1 MKTVYIYPTNNSSN
15 KYSALQ
21 EEAVKRAGGQL
32 AFSFKQFF
40 KIDAFILNWFEQLGS
55 NELLEFIK
63 KMIKILLFVVF
74 NKSVY
79 VVMHNKTVHTQFNGK
94 KKRLS
99 FILNDILFLIS
110 KKIIILCDESKSVIQ
125 EQYGNK
131 SRKLLNKT
139 FKIPHPNYISA
150 YDFSPARSTKKADK
164 VSLLFVGLVKKYK
177 NIELLIDCMNEL
189 QDKNVHL
196 TIAGSCQ
203 NAQYASELNARIKS
217 KDVVCDF
224 RFIPDSEICQLM
236 QSSDLV
242 VLPYDISS
250 SLNSGSVFLAFSN
263 KKTVLCPLIGSL
275 KEYKDRSFFYTY
287 EYASEDEHKEKLMEQ
302 IMLVL
307 DDAKRDPRVFEKKGL
322 VAYHQVEENNS
333 LDFIAARYKELL
345 ES

>member
-1 MKTVYIYPTNNSSN
+1 MKAVYIYPTNNSSN

-21 EEAVKRAGGQL
+21 EEAVKSAGCQL
-32 AFSFKQFF
+32 ASSFKQFF

-55 NELLEFIK
+55 NEVLEFIK
-63 KMIKILLFVVF
+63 KLFKILLFVVF
-74 NKSVY
+74 NKNVY
-79 VVMHNKTVHTQFNGK
+79 VVMHNKTVHTQFDGK

-110 KKIIILCDESKSVIQ
+110 KKIIILCDESKNVLQ
-125 EQYGNK
+125 EQYKNK
-131 SRKLLNKT
+131 SKKFLDKT

-150 YDFSPARSTKKADK
+150 YGPCPTRSTKKTDK

-189 QDKNVHL
+189 QDKKVQL

-203 NAQYASELNARIKS
+203 NEQYAAELKDRIKN
-217 KDVVCDF
+217 KNVVCDF
-224 RFIPDSEICQLM
+224 RFVPDAEICQLM
-236 QSSDLV
+236 QNSDLI

-302 IMLVL
+302 IMLAL
-307 DDAKRDPRVFEKKGL
+307 DDAKRDPLVFEKKGL
-322 VAYHQVEENNS
+322 AAYHQVEENNS
-333 LDFIAARYKELL
+333 LDFIAGRYKELL